1 MPMNELRKLLAGA
14 EPVMAPLVF
23 DPISARLAEAAGF
36 RALYLGG
43 GSMGYIKCGT
53 EANLTLTEM
62 VTAGLEIRTVSSLP
76 LILDGAC
83 GWGDPMHVRRTIAM
97 SEAAGFAAI
106 EIEDQI
112 LPKRA
117 HHHIGIEHMIP
128 IELMAAKIREAA
140 AARRD
145 PDFVIIGRTN
155 ALRSHGRDEAV
166 RRALAYKEAGADILY
181 VTGRDPEDMRFLAAR
196 LPPPLMFMTGAGGLA
211 TSPLSAAELFAL
223 GFRLI
228 VDPTTPF
235 LAMHKALRASYAALA
250 RGESDPALGPDP
262 GAEQREVHRTI
273 DLEAMLDIER
283 RTVER

>member
-1 MPMNELRKLLAGA
+1 MNEFRRLLTGA
-14 EPVMAPLVF
+14 APVVAPLVF
-23 DPISARLAEAAGF
+23 DPISARLAERAGF

-62 VTAGLEIRTVSSLP
+62 AQAGIEIRAVSPLP

-97 SEAAGFAAI
+97 SEAAGFCAI

-128 IELMAAKIREAA
+128 LELMAAKIREAA
-140 AARRD
+140 GARRD

-181 VTGRDPEDMRFLAAR
+181 VTGRNPEDMRFLAAR
-196 LPPPLMFMTGAGGLA
+196 LPPPLMFMTGAGGPA
-211 TSPLSAAELFAL
+211 ASPLSPAELFAL

-235 LAMHKALRASYAALA
+235 LAMHKALRACYIALA
-250 RGESDPALGPDP
+250 KGEPDPNLDIDP
-262 GAEQREVHRTI
+262 GAEQQEVHRTI
-273 DLEAMLDIER
+273 GLEEMLAIER

>member
-1 MPMNELRKLLAGA
+1 MNEFRRLLAGGA
-14 EPVMAPLVF
+14 PLVAPLVF
-23 DPISARLAEAAGF
+23 DPISARLAERAGF

-62 VTAGLEIRTVSSLP
+62 AQAGIEIRTVTALP

-83 GWGDPMHVRRTIAM
+83 GWGDPMHLRRTIAM
-97 SEAAGFAAI
+97 SEAAGFCAI

-128 IELMAAKIREAA
+128 MELMAAKVREAV

-181 VTGRDPEDMRFLAAR
+181 VTGRNPEDARFLAAR

-211 TSPLSAAELFAL
+211 ATPLSPAELFAL

-235 LAMHKALRASYAALA
+235 LAMHKALRATYAALA
-250 RGESDPALGPDP
+250 QGEADPLLGAAP
-262 GAEQREVHRTI
+262 GAEQHEVHRTI
-273 DLEAMLDIER
+273 GLEAMLEVER
-283 RTVER
+283 RTVEG